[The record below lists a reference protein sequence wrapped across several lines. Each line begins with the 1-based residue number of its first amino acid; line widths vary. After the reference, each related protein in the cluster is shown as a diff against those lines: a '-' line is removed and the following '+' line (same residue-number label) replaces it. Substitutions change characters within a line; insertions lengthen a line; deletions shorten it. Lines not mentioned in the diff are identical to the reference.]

1 LNGAKGLEKTYD
13 VISCHMRNL
22 DSTDF
27 STGLF
32 GSTCVEIPLGLF
44 TRMVREWFTKEN
56 INDCVCP
63 PLAMAVK
70 RFGESLPFQCPQWKS
85 IIFDLIHL
93 GSNLQRGSGN
103 GTTIL
108 DDLMNEANT
117 PFESKSLGLAWLDIL
132 TELRLDVVEYLR
144 TEYYFHFDPSKSLPM
159 LEGNRSTGSRARR
172 LVVSEETPSISWDWF
187 IDANGKAFE
196 VLEEFKNFGPSVVD
210 DISWL
215 LGDHIF
221 LCNWPFLYPRWAFD
235 MTDGTF
241 RSWDKIIAELAQLA
255 EDRFERRWHKKAMK
269 LARAQGLLQRGPK
282 VPGAWID

>member
-1 LNGAKGLEKTYD
+1 LNAAKDFEKTYD
-13 VISCHMRNL
+13 IISRHTRNL
-22 DSTDF
+22 DSADF

-32 GSTCVEIPLGLF
+32 KTAFVDIPVDLF
-44 TRMVREWFTKEN
+44 TRMVHEWVTEEN

-63 PLAMAVK
+63 PLAIAVK
-70 RFGESLPFQCPQWKS
+70 RLGESLPYQCPPWKS
-85 IIFDLIHL
+85 TILHLIRL
-93 GSNLQRGSGN
+93 GSNLQRGSIEGI
-103 GTTIL
+103 TIL
-108 DDLMNEANT
+108 DDLMNGAHT

-144 TEYYFHFDPSKSLPM
+144 TEYYFHVDPSKSLPM
-159 LEGNRSTGSRARR
+159 LEGKKSTDFRARR
-172 LVVSEETPSISWDWF
+172 LVVSEETPAISWDWF
-187 IDANGKAFE
+187 IDSNGKAFE

-215 LGDHIF
+215 VGDHIL

>member
-1 LNGAKGLEKTYD
+1 
-13 VISCHMRNL
+13 MRNL

-32 GSTCVEIPLGLF
+32 GSTYVEIPVGLF

-63 PLAMAVK
+63 PLAIAVK

-93 GSNLQRGSGN
+93 GSNLQRGSEN

-108 DDLMNEANT
+108 DNLMNEVDT

-132 TELRLDVVEYLR
+132 TELRLDVVGYLR
-144 TEYYFHFDPSKSLPM
+144 TEYCFHFDPSKSFPILDADW
-159 LEGNRSTGSRARR
+159 RTDFRARR
-172 LVVSEETPSISWDWF
+172 LVVSEETPAISWDWF

-196 VLEEFKNFGPSVVD
+196 VLEEFKNFGPGAVD
-210 DISWL
+210 DMAY
-215 LGDHIF
+215 F
-221 LCNWPFLYPRWAFD
+221 LRGPESLANWPFFYPRWDYYVTEAKFA
-235 MTDGTF
+235 
-241 RSWDKIIAELAQLA
+241 SWDEDVATNAQLA
-255 EDRFERRWHKKAMK
+255 EDRFERRWQKKAMK
-269 LARAQGLLQRGPK
+269 LARAQGILQRGPK